1 MNRRH
6 EPLDPEERALARRL
20 ADEAMHEPSAELDAR
35 ILAAAREPVRPEPRA
50 GGSRRSRSRWPLAL
64 GLAASVTLAVGVAW
78 QLREPPRPAVAPA
91 PAAAPL
97 ADAPDDA
104 PVSREAADAADAAD
118 AAKAIAPAPPP
129 APPAGDTTPSRAAEG
144 SAAAAGTDAAQ
155 EHRAAVAA
163 ATTRSA
169 QRQEKAL
176 RQAEMQA
183 ATDAAIEAER
193 TRKHQAA
200 VAAAAQRS
208 AQRGEKAARQA
219 ASAEPAYAPPPAPAQ
234 DIAAPRPADVYQ
246 APSPPAPP
254 APVADTGATID
265 ALSAESAVPH
275 EARSQSLPVPR
286 AVFAEPAAVLS
297 GAAAAAVEA
306 DARLP
311 PAQWLQRIRE
321 HRDQGDAALARASL
335 ARFVR
340 DHAGVPVPD
349 DLQSLAP

>member
-6 EPLDPEERALARRL
+6 EPLDAEERALARRL
-20 ADEAMHEPSAELDAR
+20 SDEATHEPSPELDAR
-35 ILAAAREPVRPEPRA
+35 ILAAARAPSRPAPRTA
-50 GGSRRSRSRWPLAL
+50 RPRRSRWPLAL

-104 PVSREAADAADAAD
+104 PVSREAADAADAA
-118 AAKAIAPAPPP
+118 KAIAL

-176 RQAEMQA
+176 RQAELQA
-183 ATDAAIEAER
+183 ATDAER
-193 TRKHQAA
+193 THEHQAA

-219 ASAEPAYAPPPAPAQ
+219 ASAEPAYAPPPVSAPVQ

-275 EARSQSLPVPR
+275 ETRSQSPPVPR

-311 PAQWLQRIRE
+311 PPQWLQRIRE

-340 DHAGVPVPD
+340 DHADVPVPD
-349 DLQSLAP
+349 DLQPLAP